1 MMDPKQRCG
10 AHEKMVADQTE
21 MKGMIEDGS
30 RRFELLGD
38 KVDDI
43 ARDIRTIMEVL
54 TGDLRGTSAGIQQRL
69 TALEGIVKGI
79 NKAAW
84 LIGIPILLAA
94 IFGVI
99 NAAILVWRK
108 VM

>member
-1 MMDPKQRCG
+1 
-10 AHEKMVADQTE
+10 
-21 MKGMIEDGS
+21 
-30 RRFELLGD
+30 
-38 KVDDI
+38 
-43 ARDIRTIMEVL
+43 
-54 TGDLRGTSAGIQQRL
+54 LRGTSAGIQQRL